1 MHQLQQNFIHG
12 TGYRLGYLRK
22 STRHEVFYDK
32 NKIHLIEKGY
42 EKFAKTINTVLLNS
56 ITKENSKQSN
66 FSLCGNSISPVNV

>member
-22 STRHEVFYDK
+22 CTRHEVFYDK
-32 NKIHLIEKGY
+32 NKLHLIEKGY

-56 ITKENSKQSN
+56 ITKENRKQTN
-66 FSLCGNSISPVNV
+66 FSLTENSISPVNV